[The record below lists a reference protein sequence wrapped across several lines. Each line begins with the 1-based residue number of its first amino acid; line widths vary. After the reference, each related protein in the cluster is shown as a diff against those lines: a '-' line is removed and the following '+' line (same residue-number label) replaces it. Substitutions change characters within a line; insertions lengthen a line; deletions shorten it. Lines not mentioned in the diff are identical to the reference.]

1 MREIAHIRATMLGRF
16 ALQQTGMKEPRM
28 VSLAGRSGRLWT
40 LVAYLILHRDRGI
53 PAQEL
58 IDLLWPDG
66 SGNNPASTLQN
77 NASRARNAMATLGF
91 SDTKGMIRY
100 ENGLYRWVPGTDTW
114 LDVDVFEDLARRA
127 LETSDPEELRTLG
140 REAADLYQG
149 DFLPDAADE
158 LWCADLHAYY
168 RSLFVRLFRRLVQ
181 ELMRTQEYAEA
192 AALCAQAVHLD
203 PLSEEFNLLLMQ
215 NLTRSHQAQQALD
228 HYEALQKLYQESYGL
243 TPSPELEAARLT
255 ASQELYGGG
264 MGPAALE
271 TFLLAGD
278 GESRALACDNGT
290 FREIVLLYLRSMRR
304 DPDLKAQLLM
314 LCLEG
319 WEAQPEKN
327 AVYMQQ
333 MKLILQDCLRSGDP
347 FTQIGAGQYW
357 VLLPGAGSET
367 HSAIAQRLQQ
377 AMHQRFAQ
385 SSTVFQT
392 RAIDLRGMVHLA
404 EPKD

>member
-58 IDLLWPDG
+58 IALLWPDG

-149 DFLPDAADE
+149 GFSAGCSRRAVVCRSSRLLSLPVRAAVPQTGARADEDSGVRRGGGPVRPSGASGPSVGGVQSAAD
-158 LWCADLHAYY
+158 
-168 RSLFVRLFRRLVQ
+168 
-181 ELMRTQEYAEA
+181 AE
-192 AALCAQAVHLD
+192 
-203 PLSEEFNLLLMQ
+203 
-215 NLTRSHQAQQALD
+215 SHP
-228 HYEALQKLYQESYGL
+228 E
-243 TPSPELEAARLT
+243 PS
-255 ASQELYGGG
+255 
-264 MGPAALE
+264 GPA
-271 TFLLAGD
+271 
-278 GESRALACDNGT
+278 
-290 FREIVLLYLRSMRR
+290 
-304 DPDLKAQLLM
+304 
-314 LCLEG
+314 
-319 WEAQPEKN
+319 
-327 AVYMQQ
+327 
-333 MKLILQDCLRSGDP
+333 
-347 FTQIGAGQYW
+347 GAGP
-357 VLLPGAGSET
+357 L
-367 HSAIAQRLQQ
+367 
-377 AMHQRFAQ
+377 
-385 SSTVFQT
+385 
-392 RAIDLRGMVHLA
+392 
-404 EPKD
+404 

>member
-1 MREIAHIRATMLGRF
+1 MREIAHIRATMLGQF
-16 ALQQTGMKEPRM
+16 ALQQTGMKEPRT

-66 SGNNPASTLQN
+66 SGSNPASTLQN

-140 REAADLYQG
+140 REAA
-149 DFLPDAADE
+149 E

-228 HYEALQKLYQESYGL
+228 HYEALQKLYQESYSR
-243 TPSPELEAARLT
+243 PPHR
-255 ASQELYGGG
+255 
-264 MGPAALE
+264 
-271 TFLLAGD
+271 LAG
-278 GESRALACDNGT
+278 A
-290 FREIVLLYLRSMRR
+290 VRR
-304 DPDLKAQLLM
+304 RHGA
-314 LCLEG
+314 G
-319 WEAQPEKN
+319 G
-327 AVYMQQ
+327 
-333 MKLILQDCLRSGDP
+333 SGDLP
-347 FTQIGAGQYW
+347 AG
-357 VLLPGAGSET
+357 
-367 HSAIAQRLQQ
+367 R
-377 AMHQRFAQ
+377 
-385 SSTVFQT
+385 
-392 RAIDLRGMVHLA
+392 
-404 EPKD
+404 

>member
-66 SGNNPASTLQN
+66 SGSNPASTLQN

-181 ELMRTQEYAEA
+181 EL
-192 AALCAQAVHLD
+192 
-203 PLSEEFNLLLMQ
+203 
-215 NLTRSHQAQQALD
+215 
-228 HYEALQKLYQESYGL
+228 YQENYGL

-333 MKLILQDCLRSGDP
+333 MKLILQGCLRSGDP

-377 AMHQRFAQ
+377 AMHQRFAR
-385 SSTVFQT
+385 SHAVFQT

>member
-1 MREIAHIRATMLGRF
+1 M
-16 ALQQTGMKEPRM
+16 
-28 VSLAGRSGRLWT
+28 
-40 LVAYLILHRDRGI
+40 AYLILHRDRGI

-66 SGNNPASTLQN
+66 SGSNPASTLQN

-100 ENGLYRWVPGTDTW
+100 ENGLYHWVPGTDTW

-149 DFLPDAADE
+149 DFLPDVADE

-192 AALCAQAVHLD
+192 ADLCAQAVHLD
-203 PLSEEFNLLLMQ
+203 PLSEEFSLLLIQ

-243 TPSPELEAARLT
+243 TPSPELEA
-255 ASQELYGGG
+255 
-264 MGPAALE
+264 
-271 TFLLAGD
+271 FLLAGD

-333 MKLILQDCLRSGDP
+333 MKLILQSCLRSGDP

-385 SSTVFQT
+385 SSAVFRT
-392 RAIDLRGMVHLA
+392 RTIDLRSMVHLA

>member
-66 SGNNPASTLQN
+66 SGSNPASTLQN

-127 LETSDPEELRTLG
+127 LETPDPEELRTLG

-158 LWCADLHAYY
+158 LWCTDLHAYY

-243 TPSPELEAARLT
+243 TYPPPRSWRPPASPPRRNCTAAAWGRRLWRPSCWPATARAGRWPATT
-255 ASQELYGGG
+255 APFG
-264 MGPAALE
+264 
-271 TFLLAGD
+271 
-278 GESRALACDNGT
+278 
-290 FREIVLLYLRSMRR
+290 RSCCCTCV
-304 DPDLKAQLLM
+304 P
-314 LCLEG
+314 C
-319 WEAQPEKN
+319 
-327 AVYMQQ
+327 AVT
-333 MKLILQDCLRSGDP
+333 P
-347 FTQIGAGQYW
+347 T
-357 VLLPGAGSET
+357 
-367 HSAIAQRLQQ
+367 
-377 AMHQRFAQ
+377 
-385 SSTVFQT
+385 
-392 RAIDLRGMVHLA
+392 
-404 EPKD
+404 

>member
-66 SGNNPASTLQN
+66 SGSNPASTLQN

-181 ELMRTQEYAEA
+181 
-192 AALCAQAVHLD
+192 
-203 PLSEEFNLLLMQ
+203 
-215 NLTRSHQAQQALD
+215 
-228 HYEALQKLYQESYGL
+228 
-243 TPSPELEAARLT
+243 
-255 ASQELYGGG
+255 
-264 MGPAALE
+264 
-271 TFLLAGD
+271 
-278 GESRALACDNGT
+278 
-290 FREIVLLYLRSMRR
+290 
-304 DPDLKAQLLM
+304 
-314 LCLEG
+314 
-319 WEAQPEKN
+319 
-327 AVYMQQ
+327 
-333 MKLILQDCLRSGDP
+333 
-347 FTQIGAGQYW
+347 GA
-357 VLLPGAGSET
+357 
-367 HSAIAQRLQQ
+367 
-377 AMHQRFAQ
+377 
-385 SSTVFQT
+385 
-392 RAIDLRGMVHLA
+392 
-404 EPKD
+404 